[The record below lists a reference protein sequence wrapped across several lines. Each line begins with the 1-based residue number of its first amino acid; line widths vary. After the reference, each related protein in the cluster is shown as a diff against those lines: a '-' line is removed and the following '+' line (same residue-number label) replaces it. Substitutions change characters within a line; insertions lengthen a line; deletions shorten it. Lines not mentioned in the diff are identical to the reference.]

1 MGFFRGSSLFVLG
14 ILLLVS
20 LVSLNFL
27 FIASSSLEYDNVKD
41 GLTNLI
47 SDEGAVEDIA
57 KSFGF
62 EGDISSEINLD
73 EVKEEIFDLA
83 KEYCVNNT
91 EYVFSQEGYTVEIP
105 CEVVE
110 EGKDSFI
117 NKTVEIIVYEIYY
130 DDYDCNFWDC
140 LSEEGETGL
149 FLISEKSKDYWKGKL
164 YWAFLISLI
173 LAALIFLIVEQ
184 KQNFPIVLGLVVL
197 ISSLPFMRAD
207 SFVSFLAVDLSGF
220 IIPFLGN
227 IRNVFWFSLI
237 VGFLFIASGIA
248 WRFLR
253 PDLLKKKFSKK
264 DIRKIVKSESGKK

>member
-83 KEYCVNNT
+83 KEYCANNT
-91 EYVFSQEGYTVEIP
+91 EYVFSEGGYTVEIP
-105 CEVVE
+105 CEIVE

-117 NKTVEIIVYEIYY
+117 NKTVENIVYEI
-130 DDYDCNFWDC
+130 
-140 LSEEGETGL
+140 
-149 FLISEKSKDYWKGKL
+149 
-164 YWAFLISLI
+164 
-173 LAALIFLIVEQ
+173 
-184 KQNFPIVLGLVVL
+184 
-197 ISSLPFMRAD
+197 
-207 SFVSFLAVDLSGF
+207 
-220 IIPFLGN
+220 
-227 IRNVFWFSLI
+227 
-237 VGFLFIASGIA
+237 
-248 WRFLR
+248 
-253 PDLLKKKFSKK
+253 
-264 DIRKIVKSESGKK
+264 

>member
-1 MGFFRGSSLFVLG
+1 M
-14 ILLLVS
+14 
-20 LVSLNFL
+20 
-27 FIASSSLEYDNVKD
+27 
-41 GLTNLI
+41 
-47 SDEGAVEDIA
+47 
-57 KSFGF
+57 
-62 EGDISSEINLD
+62 
-73 EVKEEIFDLA
+73 
-83 KEYCVNNT
+83 
-91 EYVFSQEGYTVEIP
+91 
-105 CEVVE
+105 
-110 EGKDSFI
+110 
-117 NKTVEIIVYEIYY
+117 
-130 DDYDCNFWDC
+130 
-140 LSEEGETGL
+140 
-149 FLISEKSKDYWKGKL
+149 
-164 YWAFLISLI
+164 ISLI

>member
-20 LVSLNFL
+20 LIGLNSL
-27 FIASSSLEYDNVKD
+27 FIASSSLEYDNVKE

-83 KEYCVNNT
+83 KEYCANNT
-91 EYVFSQEGYTVEIP
+91 EYVFSEGGYTVEIP
-105 CEVVE
+105 CEIVE

-117 NKTVEIIVYEIYY
+117 NKTVENIVYEIYY

-140 LSEEGETGL
+140 LSEEGEMGL

-184 KQNFPIVLGLVVL
+184 KQNFPIVLGLIVL
-197 ISSLPFMRAD
+197 ISALPFMKAD
-207 SFVSFLAVDLSGF
+207 SFISFLVEDLSG
-220 IIPFLGN
+220 IVIPFLGN